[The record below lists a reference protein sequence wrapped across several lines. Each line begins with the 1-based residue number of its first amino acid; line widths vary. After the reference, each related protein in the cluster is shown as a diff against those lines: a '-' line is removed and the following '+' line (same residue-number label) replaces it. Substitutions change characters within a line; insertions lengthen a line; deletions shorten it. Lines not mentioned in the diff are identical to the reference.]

1 MNAMKGIGMK
11 LIANRING
19 IHLRDLLPEL
29 SAEVEVDGVLAA
41 VAYGS
46 SASDITQDLVG
57 HCVANKLR
65 LDLWMRY
72 DHTVPVSVGLLKRLL
87 KHQKDNV
94 FTRFVPDRFHP
105 KIIWWKGYGAYIGSA
120 NHTDNGWLTNIE
132 AGVFLAADELVAN
145 GMDSQLEDFFE
156 YLRELDVTIPIS
168 ADYIA
173 EMGQLNALNK
183 NVYADAIKKR
193 KHPKWEGPS
202 FIQKRAA
209 FDRRKETFKR
219 EWLSTLGILQNIQQQ
234 LGDYRPSWVSADVP
248 AAWQVDQF
256 LHAYYYNHV
265 GDSTHKPFED
275 YHRHNKINPPAAL
288 EIELKWWKSLSEAP
302 SSEDYAL
309 YESAPAVRALLAQ
322 DKVLELT
329 CDDFAILCRNTHATM
344 DHIIKV
350 PTTELG
356 RPELTT
362 LDRESRVEPFA
373 RLILCQ
379 RNRKGWDVRQL
390 LHYVLYGGPN
400 DEIWQRL
407 YHAGRDPDYTIARY
421 GLNSLAEVVGWARP
435 EVVPPRNGRTSKAL
449 RALGFDVKVY

>member
-1 MNAMKGIGMK
+1 MK
-11 LIANRING
+11 LVANRING
-19 IHLRDLLPEL
+19 VHLRDLLP
-29 SAEVEVDGVLAA
+29 AIGVEVDGVLAA

-57 HCVANKLR
+57 HCVASKLR

-72 DHTVPVSVGLLKRLL
+72 DHTVPVSVELLRRLL

-105 KIIWWKGYGAYIGSA
+105 KVIWWKSYGAYIGSA
-120 NHTDNGWLTNIE
+120 NYTDNGWLTNIE
-132 AGVFLAADELVAN
+132 AGVFLSEDELVAS
-145 GMDSQLEDFFE
+145 GMDSQLEDFFD

-173 EMGQLNALNK
+173 EMEELNALNK
-183 NVYADAIKKR
+183 DVYGEAFKKR
-193 KHPKWEGPS
+193 RHAKWAGPS
-202 FIQKRAA
+202 FVQKKAA

-234 LGDYRPSWVSADVP
+234 LGDFRPVWVGADVP

-265 GDSTHKPFED
+265 GDSLHKPFED
-275 YHRHNKINPPAAL
+275 YHQRNRGNPQAAL
-288 EIELKWWKSLSEAP
+288 EAEMSWWKSLPEAP
-302 SSEDYAL
+302 SREDYAL
-309 YESAPAVRALLAQ
+309 YDSAPAVRALLAE
-322 DKVLELT
+322 DRVRGLT
-329 CDDFAILCRNTHATM
+329 SDEFASLCRNTHATM
-344 DHIIKV
+344 DHVIKV
-350 PTTELG
+350 PLPELG
-356 RPELTT
+356 RPELKT
-362 LDRESRVEPFA
+362 LDRDSRVEPFA
-373 RLILCQ
+373 ELILRQ
-379 RNRKGWDVRQL
+379 RNRKGWDVRQV

-400 DEIWQRL
+400 EEIWQRL
-407 YHAGRDPDYTIARY
+407 YHAGRDSEYSISRY
-421 GLNSLAEVVGWARP
+421 GLNSYAEVVGWARP

>member
-1 MNAMKGIGMK
+1 MK
-11 LIANRING
+11 LVANRING
-19 IHLRDLLPEL
+19 VHLRDLLP
-29 SAEVEVDGVLAA
+29 ATDVAVDGVLAA
-41 VAYGS
+41 VAYGN

-72 DHTVPVSVGLLKRLL
+72 DHTVPVSVELLQRLL

-105 KIIWWKGYGAYIGSA
+105 KVIWWKGYGAYIGSA

-132 AGVFLAADELVAN
+132 AGVFLSDNELVAN
-145 GMDSQLEDFFE
+145 GMDDQLEDFFD
-156 YLRELDVTIPIS
+156 YLRELAVTIPIS
-168 ADYIA
+168 ADYIT
-173 EMGQLNALNK
+173 EMELLNSRNK
-183 NVYADAIKKR
+183 SVYADAIKSR
-193 KHPKWEGPS
+193 KYPIWEGPS
-202 FIQKRAA
+202 FIQKKVA
-209 FDRRKETFKR
+209 FDLRKDRFKR
-219 EWLSTLGILQNIQQQ
+219 EWLSTLGHLQSIQQQ
-234 LGDYRPSWVSADVP
+234 LGDYRPNWVSADVP

-265 GDSTHKPFED
+265 GDSLHKPYED
-275 YHRHNKINPPAAL
+275 YHRRHQANPQAAL

-302 SSEDYAL
+302 SREDYAL

-322 DKVLELT
+322 EKVRELS
-329 CDDFAILCRNTHATM
+329 CDEFATLCRNTHATM
-344 DHIIKV
+344 DHVIKV
-350 PTTELG
+350 PTTDLG
-356 RPELTT
+356 RPELKT
-362 LDRESRVEPFA
+362 LDRESRVELFA
-373 RLILCQ
+373 PLILRQ

>member
-1 MNAMKGIGMK
+1 MK
-11 LIANRING
+11 LVANRING
-19 IHLRDLLPEL
+19 VYLRDLLPTL
-29 SAEVEVDGVLAA
+29 SDEVQVECVLAA

-65 LDLWMRY
+65 LDMWMRY
-72 DHTVPVSVGLLKRLL
+72 DHTVPVSVELLKRLL

-105 KIIWWKGYGAYIGSA
+105 KIIWWKGHGAYIGSA
-120 NHTDNGWLTNIE
+120 NHTDNGWLTNVE
-132 AGVFLAADELVAN
+132 AGVFLSEDELVAN
-145 GMDSQLEDFFE
+145 GMDNQLEDFFE

-173 EMGQLNALNK
+173 EMERLNNLNK
-183 NVYADAIKKR
+183 SVYADALKAR
-193 KHPKWEGPS
+193 KHPEWEGPS
-202 FIQKRAA
+202 FVEKKPA
-209 FDRRKETFKR
+209 FDRRKESFKR
-219 EWLSTLGILQNIQQQ
+219 EWLSTLGILQSIQQQ
-234 LGDYRPSWVSADVP
+234 LGDYRPIWVGADVP

-265 GDSTHKPFED
+265 GDSLHKPYED
-275 YHRHNKINPPAAL
+275 YHRRHQANPQAAL
-288 EIELKWWKSLSEAP
+288 ELELKWWKSLPEAP
-302 SSEDYAL
+302 SREDYAL

-322 DKVLELT
+322 DKVRELS
-329 CDDFAILCRNTHATM
+329 CDEFATLCRNTHATM
-344 DHIIKV
+344 DHVIKV
-350 PTTELG
+350 PTTDLG
-356 RPELTT
+356 RPELRT
-362 LDRESRVEPFA
+362 LDRESRVGLFA
-373 RLILCQ
+373 PLILRQ

-400 DEIWQRL
+400 DELWQRL

>member
-1 MNAMKGIGMK
+1 MK

-19 IHLRDLLPEL
+19 IHLRDLLPAL
-29 SAEVEVDGVLAA
+29 SAEVQVDSVLAA

-46 SASDITQDLVG
+46 SASDITQDLIG

-72 DHTVPVSVGLLKRLL
+72 DHTVPVSVELLKRLL
-87 KHQKDNV
+87 NHQKDNV

-105 KIIWWKGYGAYIGSA
+105 KVIWWKGYGTYIGSA

-132 AGVFLAADELVAN
+132 AGVFLTEDELLAN

-173 EMGQLNALNK
+173 EMERLNALNRS
-183 NVYADAIKKR
+183 VYADAFKAR
-193 KHPKWEGPS
+193 KHPEWEGPS
-202 FIQKRAA
+202 FVEKKPA

-219 EWLSTLGILQNIQQQ
+219 EWLSTLGILQSIQQQ
-234 LGDYRPSWVSADVP
+234 LADYRPNWVGAEVP

-265 GDSTHKPFED
+265 GDSLHKPYED
-275 YHRHNKINPPAAL
+275 YHRLNQGNPQVAL
-288 EIELKWWKSLSEAP
+288 ETELKWWKSLSEAP
-302 SSEDYAL
+302 SREDYAL
-309 YESAPAVRALLAQ
+309 YESAPTVRALLAQ
-322 DKVLELT
+322 DKVQELT
-329 CDDFAILCRNTHATM
+329 CDEFATLCRNTHATM

-350 PTTELG
+350 PLAELG
-356 RPELTT
+356 RPELKT
-362 LDRESRVEPFA
+362 LDREARVGLFA
-373 RLILCQ
+373 PLILRQ

-390 LHYVLYGGPN
+390 LYYVLYGGPN

-407 YHAGRDPDYTIARY
+407 YHAGRDSDYSIARY

-435 EVVPPRNGRTSKAL
+435 ELVPPRNGRTSKAL

>member
-1 MNAMKGIGMK
+1 MK
-11 LIANRING
+11 LIANRINEV
-19 IHLRDLLPEL
+19 HLRDLLPAL
-29 SAEVEVDGVLAA
+29 SADVEVDGVLAA

-72 DHTVPVSVGLLKRLL
+72 DHTVPVSVELLRRLL
-87 KHQKDNV
+87 NHQKDNV
-94 FTRFVPDRFHP
+94 FTCFVPDRFHS
-105 KIIWWKGYGAYIGSA
+105 KVIWWKGYGAYIGSA

-132 AGVFLAADELVAN
+132 AGVFLTEDELVAN
-145 GMDSQLEDFFE
+145 GMDNQLEDFFD

-173 EMGQLNALNK
+173 EMERLNTLNR
-183 NVYADAIKKR
+183 NVYADAFKAR
-193 KHPKWEGPS
+193 KHSEWEGPS
-202 FIQKRAA
+202 FVEKKPA
-209 FDRRKETFKR
+209 FDRRKENFKR
-219 EWLSTLGILQNIQQQ
+219 EWLSTLGILQSIQQQ
-234 LGDYRPSWVSADVP
+234 LGDYRPNWVDADVP

-265 GDSTHKPFED
+265 GDGLRKPYED
-275 YHRHNKINPPAAL
+275 YHRDNQGNPKAAL
-288 EIELKWWKSLSEAP
+288 EAELKWWKSLSEAP
-302 SSEDYAL
+302 SREDYAL
-309 YESAPAVRALLAQ
+309 YQSAPTVRALLAQ
-322 DKVLELT
+322 DKVLNLT
-329 CDDFAILCRNTHATM
+329 GDEFATLCRNTHATM

-350 PTTELG
+350 PLAELG
-356 RPELTT
+356 RPELKT
-362 LDRESRVEPFA
+362 LDREARVKLFA
-373 RLILCQ
+373 PLVLRQ

-390 LHYVLYGGPN
+390 LHYVLYGGTN

-407 YHAGRDPDYTIARY
+407 YHSGRDSDCSIARY

-435 EVVPPRNGRTSKAL
+435 ELVPPRNGRTSKAL